1 MFCLFNKKY
10 ISYKKTYVIN
20 VEDLYIK
27 TGNEKERIE
36 LNNI

>member
-1 MFCLFNKKY
+1 MYFIQKKNM
-10 ISYKKTYVIN
+10 IK
-20 VEDLYIK
+20 VEGPYIK